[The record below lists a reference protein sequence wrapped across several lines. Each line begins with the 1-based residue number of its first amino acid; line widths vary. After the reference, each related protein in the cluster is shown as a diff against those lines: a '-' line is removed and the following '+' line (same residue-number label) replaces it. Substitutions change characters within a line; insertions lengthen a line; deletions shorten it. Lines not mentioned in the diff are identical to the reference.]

1 MADRFFSCCPACRRT
16 FTDPYIYREHMMRN
30 HPATKTSVIEL
41 MEEEERKRAEREGQR
56 ADAPPPVLVGN
67 DDAVREHREEEVRE
81 RTRDLQEMKSRL
93 YSAGIECQTLDA
105 AATRKLYDKALQDG
119 VIQ

>member
-1 MADRFFSCCPACRRT
+1 MADRFFKCCPACRRT

-30 HPATKTSVIEL
+30 HPVAKTSVIEL
-41 MEEEERKRAEREGQR
+41 MEEQEQKRIEKEGTRRKAES
-56 ADAPPPVLVGN
+56 PVLIGN
-67 DDAVREHREEEVRE
+67 EEVIREHREEEVLE

-93 YSAGIECQTLDA
+93 YAAGIECQTLNA
-105 AATRKLYDKALQDG
+105 EATRKLYDKALQDG